1 MVISIML
8 SSSTTIANSSDNL
21 ITTNSFY
28 IPIETYPYQKD
39 KSQFNSYVGQFHR
52 IDCIDYKELRSLL
65 SSTPMTR
72 ELSYKLTS
80 GMDNDL
86 DIVYALHRFVYNS
99 IKYEPTDGT
108 LDPDRTLTEK
118 RGDCSEKSLLL
129 ASLLDARGI
138 KAYVADG
145 YNHWYVF
152 VKISD
157 SWMPLDATHDFYFA
171 YHNWNRTPLS
181 IHYNSEKNFQPFMFN
196 RTATIFNKDW
206 CS

>member
-152 VKISD
+152 VKISG